1 MMKNKRITPACKI
14 WLEKDG
20 KSILGKGG
28 AQILEAIK
36 SEKSVSKA
44 SEKLGMS
51 YRYVWNYVDQMN
63 TVLGEPVVK
72 AFRGGKQG
80 GGGANLTNLGEELLQ
95 KYRRLERHM
104 NEALLDKNIHR
115 LL

>member
-20 KSILGKGG
+20 KPILGKGG

-36 SEKSVSKA
+36 TEKSVSKA
-44 SEKLGMS
+44 AEKLGMS
-51 YRYVWNYVDQMN
+51 YRYVWNYVDRMN
-63 TVLGEPVVK
+63 TILGEPVVK

-80 GGGANLTNLGEELLQ
+80 GGGANLTSLGEELLQ
-95 KYRRLERHM
+95 EYRRLEKHM
-104 NEALLDKNIHR
+104 NEVLLDKTR
-115 LL
+115 S

>member
-1 MMKNKRITPACKI
+1 MMKNKTITPACKI

-20 KSILGKGG
+20 KPILGKGG

-36 SEKSVSKA
+36 TEKSVSKA
-44 SEKLGMS
+44 AKKLGMS
-51 YRYVWNYVDQMN
+51 YRYVWNYIDRMN
-63 TVLGEPVVK
+63 TVLGEQVVK

-95 KYRRLERHM
+95 EYRWLERHM
-104 NEALLDKNIHR
+104 NEALDKTR
-115 LL
+115 